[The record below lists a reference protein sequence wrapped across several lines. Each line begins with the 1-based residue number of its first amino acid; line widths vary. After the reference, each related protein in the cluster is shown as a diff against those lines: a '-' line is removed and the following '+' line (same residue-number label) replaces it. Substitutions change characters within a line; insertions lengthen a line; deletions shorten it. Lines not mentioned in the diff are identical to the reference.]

1 MFTFLNVFLGDG
13 FNQQPVK
20 KLSNAVFY
28 NFHFLCPESGR
39 KQLTNVLAVSILH
52 CHPCVPSASHRQDRG
67 LALSFSGPA
76 TGPSL
81 LCHHCPAGGSF
92 PADSGPQ
99 QQWHSFQEEK
109 CPAGQTNTS
118 SCTMTGDPVCQCE
131 EVIFC
136 EEGTFWDRNSPEM
149 CRKYSIGCPSE
160 EVQVSNCM
168 SWSDSQCVEEFGAS
182 AIVETSAAEETT
194 TTSPGTPASA
204 GYLLCIIVGIV
215 VLIVFLI
222 VWLKR
227 P

>member
-1 MFTFLNVFLGDG
+1 
-13 FNQQPVK
+13 
-20 KLSNAVFY
+20 
-28 NFHFLCPESGR
+28 
-39 KQLTNVLAVSILH
+39 
-52 CHPCVPSASHRQDRG
+52 
-67 LALSFSGPA
+67 
-76 TGPSL
+76 
-81 LCHHCPAGGSF
+81 
-92 PADSGPQ
+92 
-99 QQWHSFQEEK
+99 
-109 CPAGQTNTS
+109 
-118 SCTMTGDPVCQCE
+118 MTGDPVCQCE
-131 EVIFC
+131 EVTFC

-149 CRKYSIGCPSE
+149 CRKYSIGCPSV
-160 EVQVSNCM
+160 EVQVSNCT